1 MNLADLQKRAA
12 AVWSAF
18 ENPQKPLVLVGDGTC
33 GRAAGGAQ
41 LSEAIRDALEETHAG
56 AEVVGVG
63 CLGLCYAE
71 PMMEIRSPGGPSV
84 LYAELTPKAVGEI
97 IAAHVGGG
105 EPPASRALCV
115 MQGETVGGL
124 PRFEELPV
132 TSSQER
138 IVTRNCGRVDPSSLD
153 HYVAGGGFGGLAKA
167 LELSPGEVISEV
179 ETAGLRGRGGAGFPT
194 GRKWRFAREAP
205 GDAKYLICNADEGDP
220 GAFMDRALLESDP
233 YAVLEG
239 MVIASYAIG
248 VREAYIYCRAEYP
261 LAIER
266 LDNAMAHMEEAGL
279 LGDGILGT
287 DFGLHVKIKQGAG
300 AFVCG
305 EETALI
311 ASMEGRRGMPRVRP
325 PFPAQSGLF
334 GKPSNINNVETFA
347 NVPPIIARGADWY
360 RTNGT
365 ESSPGTKVFAL
376 AGKVERTGLVEV
388 PMGLTLREIVFDV
401 GGGIPNGKRFKA
413 VQTGGPSGGCLPESC
428 LDLPV
433 DYDRLAEA
441 GSIMGSGGMIVMD
454 EDTCIPDIARY
465 FVSFT
470 KAESCG
476 KCTPCRLGTWQMKEM
491 LDKVCTGRAGEADLA
506 LLEEVAEVVRASSLC
521 GLGQTAPNPVL
532 TTLQY
537 FGDEYAAHVRDGRCP
552 AKVCPELLTYTVDA
566 EACRGCLACLKVC
579 PSAAITGERK
589 KPHVIDQEKCSRCG
603 SCYQVCKF
611 EAVLVE

>member
-1 MNLADLQKRAA
+1 M
-12 AVWSAF
+12 
-18 ENPQKPLVLVGDGTC
+18 
-33 GRAAGGAQ
+33 
-41 LSEAIRDALEETHAG
+41 
-56 AEVVGVG
+56 
-63 CLGLCYAE
+63 
-71 PMMEIRSPGGPSV
+71 
-84 LYAELTPKAVGEI
+84 
-97 IAAHVGGG
+97 
-105 EPPASRALCV
+105 AS
-115 MQGETVGGL
+115 
-124 PRFEELPV
+124 
-132 TSSQER
+132 
-138 IVTRNCGRVDPSSLD
+138 I
-153 HYVAGGGFGGLAKA
+153 
-167 LELSPGEVISEV
+167 
-179 ETAGLRGRGGAGFPT
+179 
-194 GRKWRFAREAP
+194 
-205 GDAKYLICNADEGDP
+205 
-220 GAFMDRALLESDP
+220 
-233 YAVLEG
+233 
-239 MVIASYAIG
+239 
-248 VREAYIYCRAEYP
+248 
-261 LAIER
+261 
-266 LDNAMAHMEEAGL
+266 
-279 LGDGILGT
+279 
-287 DFGLHVKIKQGAG
+287 
-300 AFVCG
+300 
-305 EETALI
+305 
-311 ASMEGRRGMPRVRP
+311 EGRRGMPRVRP

-334 GKPSNINNVETFA
+334 ARPTNINNVETFA

-360 RTNGT
+360 RTKGT

-491 LDKVCTGRAGEADLA
+491 LDKVCTGRAGEADLE
-506 LLEEVAEVVRASSLC
+506 LLEEVAQVVEASSLC

-566 EACRGCLACLKVC
+566 EACRGCLACLKAC

-589 KPHVIDQEKCSRCG
+589 KPHVIDPEKCSRCG
-603 SCYQVCKF
+603 ACFQVCKF
-611 EAVLVE
+611 GAVLVE